1 MDAEGVDCWGNEIDA
16 GSVSDFVGS
25 TGPNVRRRR
34 TECRFSHVQPRA
46 ARDVARMVG
55 HGVAKGPFA
64 ALMTDADSGLWAAQH
79 ARGRHGEWLEAGCS
93 RPAPKGARQPSPSHG
108 WPSAHLADPCVFP
121 RCHAATR
128 RRRTLDAA
136 LGRIRHGA
144 AGRWCDPAYA
154 CQRTER
160 TVAVVLAAMDAMD
173 AMDGSL
179 GLSTHCLPSRCLA
192 WHVRAIGRQR
202 DALTVRGGSTRPPW
216 IPALPG
222 LAASPSLPGWAACRM
237 DREYA
242 EDPYRPKRIH
252 TRYREREAERRCSSV
267 LWHCTMRFL

>member
-1 MDAEGVDCWGNEIDA
+1 M
-16 GSVSDFVGS
+16 
-25 TGPNVRRRR
+25 
-34 TECRFSHVQPRA
+34 QPPGAQRSA
-46 ARDVARMVG
+46 PTLAVAR
-55 HGVAKGPFA
+55 
-64 ALMTDADSGLWAAQH
+64 LAQR
-79 ARGRHGEWLEAGCS
+79 AFGRPV
-93 RPAPKGARQPSPSHG
+93 RVSP
-108 WPSAHLADPCVFP
+108 LP
-121 RCHAATR
+121 RCHTEAADAR
-128 RRRTLDAA
+128 RRARPDTAWGCWPLVRPG
-136 LGRIRHGA
+136 L
-144 AGRWCDPAYA
+144 CVPAYV
-154 CQRTER
+154 QSTER